1 MKLKRL
7 LYLILLALMVVSCGK
22 DDAPKPP
29 TDTNTAPT
37 IEGKTFMVDEDI
49 DDAVVIGTVSAQD
62 DDNDPLEFSIAT
74 NNDDLFEIGKTDGKL
89 SLISGKSLDYAAKQ
103 QHTITVSVT
112 DGTDSAQATVTI
124 NVISTDP
131 IPQMEDQSFE
141 VAENIGDT
149 DVIGAV
155 DATDEDTLEFSIT
168 DDASGLFEIDMATG
182 EISLKAGEGLDFE
195 TAEQHTFTVSVTDNV
210 NNPVEAQ
217 ITITVT
223 DVPEA
228 QPNDKNAF
236 VTTWETTNNNQI
248 VYIGMNTEITYTFQ
262 INWGDG
268 STNNITDFIGAAAI
282 KHVYATAGTY
292 TVSIAGDFPAIF
304 MGFVAAT
311 PLALKSIEQWGT
323 IQWQT
328 MEGAFQGCE
337 NMVYNATD
345 APELSQVESMK
356 GMFFD
361 CHVFNGDL
369 NDWNVLNVITMRS
382 MFRGCSSFNADI
394 SGWQTNNVLDMG
406 NMFYE
411 ATAFNQD
418 IRQWDVGKVEDMSF
432 MFFNCMNFNVNLG
445 GWDIENVNNM
455 SAMLTDSG
463 LSMENYG
470 NTLITW
476 ASKVSTPTNISF
488 GANGLEYCGQ
498 EAIDARNELINTY
511 GWQIFGDSQCQ

>member
-37 IEGKTFMVDEDI
+37 IEGKIFMVNEDI

-74 NNDDLFEIGKTDGKL
+74 NSDGLFEIGKTDGKL
-89 SLISGKSLDYAAKQ
+89 SLAANKSLDFATKA
-103 QHTITVSVT
+103 QHTITVSVN
-112 DGTDSAQATVTI
+112 DGTDSAQADMTI
-124 NVISTDP
+124 NVTDVNQL
-131 IPQMEDQSFE
+131 PQMEDQSFE
-141 VAENIGDT
+141 VAENIGDM

-248 VYIGMNTEITYTFQ
+248 VHIGMNTEITYTFQ

-328 MEGAFQGCE
+328 MAGAFQGCT

-345 APELSQVESMK
+345 TPDLSQVQSMSD
-356 GMFFD
+356 MFKD
-361 CHVFNGDL
+361 ATSFNGDIGGWDL
-369 NDWNVLNVITMRS
+369 GNNVDNIS
-382 MFRGCSSFNADI
+382 AMFEGATSFNQDI
-394 SGWQTNNVLDMG
+394 SGWDVSLVSFMG
-406 NMFYE
+406 NLFNG
-411 ATAFNQD
+411 ASSFNQD
-418 IRQWDVGKVEDMSF
+418 LGNWQVLSLKNSISFVGS
-432 MFFNCMNFNVNLG
+432 G
-445 GWDIENVNNM
+445 M
-455 SAMLTDSG
+455 SAQNYSSTIIGWAAQQVNQNIQVFASDINYCDDYDSIDAW
-463 LSMENYG
+463 
-470 NTLITW
+470 NTLSNPNIFNWTVQH
-476 ASKVSTPTNISF
+476 AGYVS
-488 GANGLEYCGQ
+488 
-498 EAIDARNELINTY
+498 
-511 GWQIFGDSQCQ
+511 CQ